1 MDKLRSELAWL
12 KNSINLHYGTGNI
25 STSSTMK
32 RISVIKKKVKR
43 IEQRKNKILYLT
55 NGR

>member
-1 MDKLRSELAWL
+1 MVNLKSELIWL
-12 KNSINLHYGTGNI
+12 ENSIKLHYGTGYI

-32 RISVIKKKVKR
+32 RISVIKKKLKR
-43 IEQRKNKILYLT
+43 REKRKDKILYLT